1 MKKKISTIV
10 LSVLLGI
17 MTILVLLFAWA
28 ICYQDDQFN
37 KTNEAYNKLKE
48 ENETLTKANKMMSE
62 SYTRLKN
69 KKNVFGDMSKI
80 YFESYDNIVWV
91 ATQDYDISMLYGC
104 NAQGCAIFRMDNVTP
119 TEYEGSSEEI
129 ITKYK
134 ADGFKVS
141 LVTKDGESVQAL
153 N

>member
-17 MTILVLLFAWA
+17 MTILVFLFGGA
-28 ICYQDDQFN
+28 IAYAGEEVDD
-37 KTNEAYNKLKE
+37 LKE
-48 ENETLTKANKMMSE
+48 KNKTLTKANKMISE

-119 TEYEGSSEEI
+119 TDYEGSSEEI
-129 ITKYK
+129 IAKYK

>member
-10 LSVLLGI
+10 LSVLLGA
-17 MTILVLLFAWA
+17 MTVFALLCVYA
-28 ICYQDDQFN
+28 ICYQEEEVND
-37 KTNEAYNKLKE
+37 LKE
-48 ENETLTKANKMMSE
+48 KNKNLTEANEMISE

-80 YFESYDNIVWV
+80 YFENYDDIIWV
-91 ATQDYDISMLYGC
+91 ATEDYDLSVLYGC
-104 NAQGCAIFRMDNVTP
+104 NAQGCVAFRYDNLTP
-119 TEYEGSSEEI
+119 TLNEGSSEEVI
-129 ITKYK
+129 AKNK
-134 ADGFKVS
+134 DLGFKVS

>member
-10 LSVLLGI
+10 LSVLLGA
-17 MTILVLLFAWA
+17 MTVLVLILGYG
-28 ICYQDDQFN
+28 IYDQDEQL
-37 KTNEAYNKLKE
+37 NKLKE
-48 ENETLTKANKMMSE
+48 ENKTLTEANEMISE

-69 KKNVFGDMSKI
+69 KKNLFGDMSKI
-80 YFESYDNIVWV
+80 FFKEYDDIIWV
-91 ATQDYDISMLYGC
+91 STQNYEISTLYGC
-104 NAQGCAIFRMDNVTP
+104 NAQGCTIFRMDNFTP

-129 ITKYK
+129 IAKNK

>member
-17 MTILVLLFAWA
+17 MTILVVLFGYT
-28 ICYQDDQFN
+28 IYCVGEQLD
-37 KTNEAYNKLKE
+37 ELKE
-48 ENETLTKANKMMSE
+48 KNKTLTKANEMISE
-62 SYTRLKN
+62 SYTRIKN

-80 YFESYDNIVWV
+80 YFEGYDNIVWV

-119 TEYEGSSEEI
+119 TDYEGSSEEI
-129 ITKYK
+129 IAKYK
-134 ADGFKVS
+134 AEGFKVS

>member
-17 MTILVLLFAWA
+17 MTILVLLFGYT
-28 ICYQDDQFN
+28 IYYVGKQVDD
-37 KTNEAYNKLKE
+37 LKE
-48 ENETLTKANKMMSE
+48 KNETLTKANEMISE
-62 SYTRLKN
+62 SYTRVKN
-69 KKNVFGDMSKI
+69 KKNIFGDMSKI
-80 YFESYDNIVWV
+80 YFEAYDSIIWV
-91 ATQDYDISMLYGC
+91 ATDDYDISMLYGC
-104 NAQGCAIFRMDNVTP
+104 NAQGCAIFRMDNFTP
-119 TEYEGSSEEI
+119 TDYEGSSEEI
-129 ITKYK
+129 ITKNK

>member
-17 MTILVLLFAWA
+17 MTILVLLFGYT
-28 ICYQDDQFN
+28 IYYVGEQVDD
-37 KTNEAYNKLKE
+37 LKE
-48 ENETLTKANKMMSE
+48 KNETLTKANEMISE

-80 YFESYDNIVWV
+80 YFENYDSIIWV
-91 ATQDYDISMLYGC
+91 ATDDYDISMLYRC
-104 NAQGCAIFRMDNVTP
+104 NAQGCAIFRMDNFTP
-119 TEYEGSSEEI
+119 TDYEGSSEEI
-129 ITKYK
+129 IAKNK

-141 LVTKDGESVQAL
+141 LVTKDVLSKS
-153 N
+153 

>member
-10 LSVLLGI
+10 LSVLLVA
-17 MTILVLLFAWA
+17 MTLLVLILGYS
-28 ICYQDDQFN
+28 IYDQDEQL
-37 KTNEAYNKLKE
+37 NKLKE
-48 ENETLTKANKMMSE
+48 ENKTLTKANKMMSE

-104 NAQGCAIFRMDNVTP
+104 NAQGCAIFRMDNFTP
-119 TEYEGSSEEI
+119 TDYEGSSEEI
-129 ITKYK
+129 IAKYK

>member
-17 MTILVLLFAWA
+17 MTILVLLFGYT
-28 ICYQDDQFN
+28 IYYVGEQVDD
-37 KTNEAYNKLKE
+37 LKE
-48 ENETLTKANKMMSE
+48 KNETLTKANEMISE

-80 YFESYDNIVWV
+80 YFENYDDIIWV
-91 ATQDYDISMLYGC
+91 ATEDYDLSVLYGC
-104 NAQGCAIFRMDNVTP
+104 NAQGCVAFRYDNLTP
-119 TEYEGSSEEI
+119 TLNEGSSEEI
-129 ITKYK
+129 IAKNK
-134 ADGFKVS
+134 DLGFKVS

>member
-10 LSVLLGI
+10 LSVLLGA
-17 MTILVLLFAWA
+17 MTLLVLILG
-28 ICYQDDQFN
+28 YGVYDQDEQL
-37 KTNEAYNKLKE
+37 NKLKE
-48 ENETLTKANKMMSE
+48 ENKNLTEANEMISE

-69 KKNVFGDMSKI
+69 KKNLFGDMSKI
-80 YFESYDNIVWV
+80 FFKEYDDIIWV
-91 ATQDYDISMLYGC
+91 STQNYEISTLYGC
-104 NAQGCAIFRMDNVTP
+104 NAQGCTIFRMDNFIP

-129 ITKYK
+129 IAKNK

>member
-10 LSVLLGI
+10 LSVLLGV
-17 MTILVLLFAWA
+17 MTILVLLFGYT
-28 ICYQDDQFN
+28 IYYVGEQVDD
-37 KTNEAYNKLKE
+37 LKE
-48 ENETLTKANKMMSE
+48 KNETLTKANEMISE

-69 KKNVFGDMSKI
+69 KKNLFGDMSKI
-80 YFESYDNIVWV
+80 FFKEYDDIIWV
-91 ATQDYDISMLYGC
+91 STQNYEISTLYGC
-104 NAQGCAIFRMDNVTP
+104 NAQGCTIFRMDNFTP

-129 ITKYK
+129 IAKNK

>member
-1 MKKKISTIV
+1 MKKKISTII

-28 ICYQDDQFN
+28 ICYQEEEVNDLKEKN
-37 KTNEAYNKLKE
+37 KTLTEANE
-48 ENETLTKANKMMSE
+48 MISE

-104 NAQGCAIFRMDNVTP
+104 NAQGCAIFRMDNFTP
-119 TEYEGSSEEI
+119 TDYEGSSEEI
-129 ITKYK
+129 IAKNK
-134 ADGFKVS
+134 ANGFKVS

>member
-17 MTILVLLFAWA
+17 MTILVLLFGYT
-28 ICYQDDQFN
+28 IYYVGEQVDD
-37 KTNEAYNKLKE
+37 LKE
-48 ENETLTKANKMMSE
+48 KNETLTKANEMISE

-80 YFESYDNIVWV
+80 YFENYDSIIWV
-91 ATQDYDISMLYGC
+91 ATDDYDISMLYGC
-104 NAQGCAIFRMDNVTP
+104 NAQGCAVFRMDNFTP
-119 TEYEGSSEEI
+119 TDYEGSSEEI
-129 ITKYK
+129 IAKNK

>member
-17 MTILVLLFAWA
+17 MTILVLLFGYT
-28 ICYQDDQFN
+28 IYYVGEQVDD
-37 KTNEAYNKLKE
+37 LKE
-48 ENETLTKANKMMSE
+48 KNETLTKANEMISE

-80 YFESYDNIVWV
+80 YFENYDDIIWV
-91 ATQDYDISMLYGC
+91 ATEDYDLSVLYGC
-104 NAQGCAIFRMDNVTP
+104 NAQGCVAFRYDNLMP
-119 TEYEGSSEEI
+119 TLNEGSSEEI
-129 ITKYK
+129 IAKNK
-134 ADGFKVS
+134 DLGFKVS

>member
-17 MTILVLLFAWA
+17 MTILVLLFGYT
-28 ICYQDDQFN
+28 IYYVGEQVDD
-37 KTNEAYNKLKE
+37 LKE
-48 ENETLTKANKMMSE
+48 KNETLTKANEMISE

-69 KKNVFGDMSKI
+69 KKNLFGDMSKI
-80 YFESYDNIVWV
+80 FFKEYDDIIWV
-91 ATQDYDISMLYGC
+91 STQNYEISTLYGC
-104 NAQGCAIFRMDNVTP
+104 NAQGCTIFRMDNFTP

-129 ITKYK
+129 IAKNK

>member
-17 MTILVLLFAWA
+17 MTILVVLFGYT
-28 ICYQDDQFN
+28 IYCVGGQLD
-37 KTNEAYNKLKE
+37 ELKE
-48 ENETLTKANKMMSE
+48 KNKTLTKANEMISE
-62 SYTRLKN
+62 SYTRIKN

-80 YFESYDNIVWV
+80 YFEGYDNIVWV

-119 TEYEGSSEEI
+119 TDYEGSSEEI
-129 ITKYK
+129 IAKYK
-134 ADGFKVS
+134 AEGFKVS

>member
-17 MTILVLLFAWA
+17 MTILVFLFGGA
-28 ICYQDDQFN
+28 IAYAGEEVDD
-37 KTNEAYNKLKE
+37 LKE
-48 ENETLTKANKMMSE
+48 KNETLTKANKMISE

-119 TEYEGSSEEI
+119 TDYEGSSEEI
-129 ITKYK
+129 IAKYK

>member
-10 LSVLLGI
+10 LSVLLGA
-17 MTILVLLFAWA
+17 MTLLVPILGYG
-28 ICYQDDQFN
+28 IYDQDEQL
-37 KTNEAYNKLKE
+37 NKLKE
-48 ENETLTKANKMMSE
+48 ENKTLTEANEMMSE

-69 KKNVFGDMSKI
+69 KKNLFGDMSKI
-80 YFESYDNIVWV
+80 FFKEYDDIIWV
-91 ATQDYDISMLYGC
+91 STQNYEISTLYGC
-104 NAQGCAIFRMDNVTP
+104 NDQGCTIFRMDNFTP

-129 ITKYK
+129 IAKNK

>member
-17 MTILVLLFAWA
+17 MTILVFLFGGA
-28 ICYQDDQFN
+28 IAYAGEEVDD
-37 KTNEAYNKLKE
+37 LKE
-48 ENETLTKANKMMSE
+48 KNETLTKANKMMSE

-69 KKNVFGDMSKI
+69 KKNLFGDMSKI
-80 YFESYDNIVWV
+80 FFKEYDDIIWV
-91 ATQDYDISMLYGC
+91 STQNYEISMLYGC
-104 NAQGCAIFRMDNVTP
+104 NAQGCTIFRMDNFTP
-119 TEYEGSSEEI
+119 TDYEGSSEEI
-129 ITKYK
+129 IAKNK